1 MTSGILL
8 WVAGTLYSLWRIIV
22 ISSYEGK
29 VTNTDRLIVAF
40 ALSPLSPVVAVIL
53 FIAEAICFLAEAYR
67 KWYNSP
73 KQVTRR
79 LEKKI
84 RKRRR
89 GPLVWAVETLHEK
102 RQKEKKNEETVP
114 AA

>member
-8 WVAGTLYSLWRIIV
+8 WIAGTIYSLWRIIV
-22 ISSYEGK
+22 VSSYEGK

-40 ALSPLSPVVAVIL
+40 ALSPLSPIVALLLFLAEGIC
-53 FIAEAICFLAEAYR
+53 FIAEAYQ

-89 GPLVWAVETLHEK
+89 GPLVWAVETLHQK
-102 RQKEKKNEETVP
+102 RQEKKDEETLP